1 MIPLPHKLRQ
11 GGFFMEGKWDV
22 YFENEVVGTCSL
34 ERKGLYYHIVCR
46 CANVATGICRLTVQC
61 EDQRLDLGVMIPEKG
76 LLCINRSIPAK
87 NFPKGQPMFYIWSEK
102 WRDTHNFI
110 PVREGEVFFYL
121 SQLEKVRFANRG
133 GQVGVILT
141 ESY

>member
-1 MIPLPHKLRQ
+1 
-11 GGFFMEGKWDV
+11 
-22 YFENEVVGTCSL
+22 
-34 ERKGLYYHIVCR
+34 
-46 CANVATGICRLTVQC
+46 
-61 EDQRLDLGVMIPEKG
+61 
-76 LLCINRSIPAK
+76 
-87 NFPKGQPMFYIWSEK
+87 MFYIWSEK

>member
-11 GGFFMEGKWDV
+11 GGFFMEGTWDV

-61 EDQRLDLGVMIPEKG
+61 GDQSLDLGVLIPEKG
-76 LLCINRSIPAK
+76 LLCLNRSIASK
-87 NFPKGQPMFYIWSEK
+87 IFPKGQPMFYIWSEK

-110 PVREGEVFFYL
+110 PVGEGEVFFYL